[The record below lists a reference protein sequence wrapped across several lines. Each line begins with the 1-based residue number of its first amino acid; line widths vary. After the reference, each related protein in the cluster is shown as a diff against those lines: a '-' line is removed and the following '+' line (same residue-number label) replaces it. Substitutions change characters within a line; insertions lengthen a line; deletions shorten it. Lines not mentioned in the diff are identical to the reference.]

1 MAEKTEQPTPK
12 RLRDAR
18 EKGDVCKGQDVSSAA
33 TVLAIAFY
41 AIVRGDSIFATLSA
55 MMTATFEAMR
65 LPFREALSKCVEIV
79 VDGSVSIVLPIV
91 VLVMGVA
98 LASLLAQTGFLFAP
112 KAAAPKLENLSPA
125 KWFRKVFSMKNLFE
139 LVKNIVKVFILCAVV
154 YYVLSRHAPDLF
166 RAPEGGI
173 GAAWALIGSAIGE
186 LLLISAGAFAVVA
199 AIDYL
204 YQRYKWNTEHMMSM
218 EEVKR
223 EYKEDEGDPEIK
235 SRRKQLHREL
245 LNQNTLGNVRKA
257 KVLVTN
263 PTHFAVAIDYE
274 KDRTPLPVILAK
286 GEGELARRMIEVAE
300 EEGIPV
306 MRNVPLDRALY
317 AEGTENAYIPKDLLA
332 PVAEVL
338 RWVEGLNRH

>member
-18 EKGDVCKGQDVSSAA
+18 EKGDVCKGQDVASAA

-41 AIVRGDSIFATLSA
+41 AVVRGDSIFATLSA
-55 MMTATFEAMR
+55 MMTATFDAMH
-65 LPFREALSKCVEIV
+65 LPFREALSKCVGIV
-79 VDGSVSIVLPIV
+79 VDGSVAIVLPIV

-139 LVKNIVKVFILCAVV
+139 LVKNIVKVMILGAVV
-154 YYVLSRHAPDLF
+154 WYVLSRHAPDLF

-173 GAAWALIGSAIGE
+173 GAAWALIGEALGE

-306 MRNVPLDRALY
+306 MRNVPLARALY

-338 RWVEGLNRH
+338 RWVESLNRR

>member
-125 KWFRKVFSMKNLFE
+125 KWFRKVFSMK
-139 LVKNIVKVFILCAVV
+139 I
-154 YYVLSRHAPDLF
+154 
-166 RAPEGGI
+166 
-173 GAAWALIGSAIGE
+173 
-186 LLLISAGAFAVVA
+186 
-199 AIDYL
+199 

-306 MRNVPLDRALY
+306 MRNVPLARALY

>member
-1 MAEKTEQPTPK
+1 MH
-12 RLRDAR
+12 
-18 EKGDVCKGQDVSSAA
+18 
-33 TVLAIAFY
+33 
-41 AIVRGDSIFATLSA
+41 
-55 MMTATFEAMR
+55 
-65 LPFREALSKCVEIV
+65 LPFHETLSKCVGIV
-79 VDGSVSIVLPIV
+79 VDGAVAIVLPVV

-139 LVKNIVKVFILCAVV
+139 LVKNIVKVLILGAVV
-154 YYVLSRHAPDLF
+154 GYVLSRHAPDLF

-173 GAAWALIGSAIGE
+173 GTAWALIGSALGE

-274 KDRTPLPVILAK
+274 KDRTPLPVIVAK

-306 MRNVPLDRALY
+306 MRNVPLARALY

-338 RWVEGLNRH
+338 RWVEGLNRR